1 MTLTNPR
8 ATFGLNATA
17 TPTKSGS
24 SGALTIGDRNES
36 SSLPLATK
44 IVSFDAVIVGTSSN
58 LTIDV
63 SDLDNTGSTAWTAG
77 AAQVETATAA
87 GTVSGSGNASV
98 VVTSSGMTGS
108 PITLAVAV
116 LATDTPTAWATKV
129 RTALNADAVIAARFT
144 VGGSTTAISL
154 TRKATSTYTINGVSV
169 PVYAANDATL
179 NLSLGNGTCTGITTA
194 ATSANTTAGVLTAG
208 AYAPDLDGTDF
219 EGEATAGISSL
230 IGLFIKVSGD
240 CQTAALITQG
250 SVLTDYSLSFG
261 GILQVGG
268 NVAAISSADIM
279 IEPASGGVDNSLF
292 VTVTLAGS

>member
-44 IVSFDAVIVGTSSN
+44 IVSFDAVIVGSASN

-116 LATDTPTAWATKV
+116 LATDTATAWATKV
-129 RTALNADAVIAARFT
+129 RTALNANAVIAARFT

-169 PVYAANDATL
+169 PVYAANDTFM
-179 NLSLGNGTCTGITTA
+179 NLSLDNGTSEGITTA
-194 ATSANTTAGVLTAG
+194 ATSTNTTSGVLTAG
-208 AYAPDLDGTDF
+208 AYAPDLNGTDF

-230 IGLFIKVSGD
+230 RGLFIKVSSD
-240 CQTAALITQG
+240 CQAAALITQG

-268 NVAAISSADIM
+268 NVASISAADIM
-279 IEPASGGVDNSLF
+279 IEPASGGGDNSLF

>member
-44 IVSFDAVIVGTSSN
+44 IVSFDAVIVGSASN

-116 LATDTPTAWATKV
+116 LATDTATAWATKV
-129 RTALNADAVIAARFT
+129 RTALNANAVIAARFT

-179 NLSLGNGTCTGITTA
+179 NLSLDNGTCTGITTA
-194 ATSANTTAGVLTAG
+194 ATSTNTTSGVLTAG

-230 IGLFIKVSGD
+230 RGLFIKVSSD

-268 NVAAISSADIM
+268 NVASISSADIM
-279 IEPASGGVDNSLF
+279 IEPASGGGDNSLF